1 MAIAIVPHSVERK
14 PLVEAFNAELRA
26 AQSPWGFYV
35 DPVPAWIPKQRD
47 DQPVWRELHLAVERG
62 AGAQGT
68 EGAPEERCVGAYGLK
83 PQVWRV
89 HGQEHVVA
97 DWQGPVSLG
106 AIDNRYAAL
115 GLRLLR
121 DMKKKQPHLY
131 SWGHGGGDEPIVQLL
146 TKMGWMLYDTPFV
159 FRVCHAGN
167 FLRKNAYLRRDPRR
181 ALAQDALAA
190 TGLGAVGFSL
200 LHGGLRARSRKRFT
214 AEAQVVPSFGPWAD
228 ALWERAKDR
237 YAAIAVRDASAMNTL
252 VPSEHHT
259 LEWPAPTR
267 LRVVRGGETLGWA
280 VVVHKRLEGDARF
293 GDLHVGQVADCFGL
307 PEHAGEVLHAAFTHL
322 RGLGVD
328 LVTANQ
334 SHPGWVASYAD
345 NGFVVMPKR
354 RLFCASPELQ
364 ALLQPF
370 EQTRRGLFL
379 TNFDGHGPM
388 L

>member
-1 MAIAIVPHSVERK
+1 MAIAIVPHSETRK

-35 DPVPAWIPKQRD
+35 DPTPAWIPKQRE
-47 DQPVWRELHLAVERG
+47 DQPVWRELHLAIEQ
-62 AGAQGT
+62 AASESSETGT
-68 EGAPEERCVGAYGLK
+68 AEERCVGAYGLK

-121 DMKKKQPHLY
+121 DMKKKQPLLY
-131 SWGHGGGDEPIVQLL
+131 SWGHGGGDEPIVKLL

-159 FRVCHAGN
+159 FRVCSAPN
-167 FLRKNAYLRRDPRR
+167 FLRKNAYLRKDPRR
-181 ALAQDALAA
+181 ALGQDILAR
-190 TGLGAVGFSL
+190 TGLGTLGFGL
-200 LHGGLRARSRKRFT
+200 LHAGLRARSGKRFT
-214 AEAQVVPSFGPWAD
+214 ARAHVVPEFGAWAD
-228 ALWERAKDR
+228 ELWERAKDR
-237 YAAIAVRDASAMNTL
+237 YDAIAVRDAAAMNTL
-252 VPSEHHT
+252 VPREHRT
-259 LEWPAPTR
+259 LEWPAPIR
-267 LRVVRGGETLGWA
+267 LRVTREGRTLGWA
-280 VVVHKRLEGDARF
+280 VVVHKELSGDARF
-293 GDLHVGQVADCFGL
+293 GELHVGQVADCFGL
-307 PEHAGEVLHAAFTHL
+307 PEHAGEILHAAFTHL

-334 SHPGWVASYAD
+334 SHPGWVQSYAD
-345 NGFVVMPKR
+345 NGFVVLPGR

-364 ALLQPF
+364 ALLAPF
-370 EQTRRGLFL
+370 EQTRRSLFL
-379 TNFDGHGPM
+379 TNLDGHGPM